1 MCDHITKRSF
11 FVVVALFL
19 MISREALSRD
29 SPGVS
34 QKLGDPLS
42 EHTLEP
48 LLNFLQ
54 IFAPKLLY
62 STGSSVMTYRDGM
75 GAQREAV
82 EGRDTCIYACI
93 QLIPF
98 DVEQKLTQRCK
109 SIILQFKKTN

>member
-1 MCDHITKRSF
+1 MCDHITKRAF

-29 SPGVS
+29 SPSVS

-54 IFAPKLLY
+54 SFAPKLLY
-62 STGSSVMTYRDGM
+62 STGSSVMTYSDGM

-82 EGRDTCIYACI
+82 EGRDKCMHTPDS
-93 QLIPF
+93 L
-98 DVEQKLTQRCK
+98 
-109 SIILQFKKTN
+109 